1 MDMDTDLADHL
12 DITDERSQ
20 PRVSPDTD
28 TDTDTAAE
36 ADPRPTASARVS
48 HADSN
53 SRSSRLARLR
63 TQFQIVV
70 RGGGEGITYFGSE
83 RAAIVVQ
90 WAAAGVAILAGLA
103 VLYDAALAAGIVG
116 PDSGLA
122 WQLQFL
128 VRDAIEGAFHAVGT
142 AGGTLLNHPGL
153 AVLGV
158 LAILGVY
165 RVI

>member
-1 MDMDTDLADHL
+1 MDMDTDLADHVE
-12 DITDERSQ
+12 ITDERSQ
-20 PRVSPDTD
+20 PRVSPDAD
-28 TDTDTAAE
+28 TPAE
-36 ADPRPTASARVS
+36 ADPRPTARVS
-48 HADSN
+48 HADSD
-53 SRSSRLARLR
+53 SDSKSSRLGRLR

-70 RGGGEGITYFGSE
+70 RGGGEGLTYFGSE
-83 RAAIVVQ
+83 RAAIVVR

-103 VLYDAALAAGIVG
+103 VLYDAALAVGIVG

-142 AGGTLLNHPGL
+142 AGGTLLNHPAL